1 MSSEKTQM
9 VDLLS
14 LSKKKSFI
22 IKNFSKNGFLI
33 DNKSYN
39 HSILISSEN
48 IHTWNI
54 DSQITDKNFN
64 FIKTLKSYPELL
76 LIGVGDTISSPYL
89 DIRSKMS
96 KLSIAVEIMT
106 TQSACRTWN
115 ILISEGR
122 QAFACLKL

>member
-48 IHTWNI
+48 IYTWNI
-54 DSQITDKNFN
+54 HSKITVKNFD
-64 FIKTLKSYPELL
+64 FIK
-76 LIGVGDTISSPYL
+76 
-89 DIRSKMS
+89 
-96 KLSIAVEIMT
+96 
-106 TQSACRTWN
+106 
-115 ILISEGR
+115 
-122 QAFACLKL
+122 F